1 MKCTG
6 FGRGGLAILAL
17 GILSACA
24 SNPGTV
30 LPEDTLLLGEVRGV
44 LTRGLLSAGRLSAS
58 DASHD
63 LSRLLQDR
71 GWTEEQVEGGRV
83 LVLRVQ
89 VYWNNTASGV
99 VRDQLGVELLAE
111 GLSAEP
117 GNVVEFTAG
126 ARTGRIQRVRARSL
140 QEGGCYY
147 GNVPVDP
154 AVELLAVPGM
164 VGPRGSASLYCQG
177 IEREGWQRPRTLWHR
192 LPGAAAVGERV
203 PFQPPGEV
211 PLPK

>member
-1 MKCTG
+1 MNCIG
-6 FGRGGLAILAL
+6 FGRGALAILAL
-17 GILSACA
+17 GLLSACA

-30 LPEDTLLLGEVRGV
+30 LPDDTLLLGEVRGV
-44 LTRGLLSAGRLSAS
+44 FTRGLLSAGRLTES
-58 DASHD
+58 DAPRD
-63 LSRLLQDR
+63 LSRLLQTR
-71 GWTEEQVEGGRV
+71 GWTDQQLDSGRV

-89 VYWNNTASGV
+89 VYWHNTASGV
-99 VRDQLGVELLAE
+99 LHDQLDVELLAD
-111 GLSAEP
+111 GLSADV

-147 GNVPVDP
+147 GNVPVGP
-154 AVELLAVPGM
+154 VVELLAVPGM
-164 VGPRGSASLYCQG
+164 IGPRGSASLYCRG

-192 LPGAAAVGERV
+192 LSGSAAVGEGPSFV
-203 PFQPPGEV
+203 PPSEV